1 MQRIENLHMLKL
13 ASNLFY
19 VEPISFALALRWLVF
34 FWGGGEISF
43 VAKNF
48 DDWRKLEKLNIF
60 YGGRVFSFWEANALN
75 IFWFCITLH

>member
-34 FWGGGEISF
+34 FLGGGKSVLLQRILMIEE
-43 VAKNF
+43 N
-48 DDWRKLEKLNIF
+48 
-60 YGGRVFSFWEANALN
+60 
-75 IFWFCITLH
+75 

>member
-34 FWGGGEISF
+34 FGGGKSVLLQRILMIEE
-43 VAKNF
+43 N
-48 DDWRKLEKLNIF
+48 
-60 YGGRVFSFWEANALN
+60 
-75 IFWFCITLH
+75 